1 MNTMSSKYTTRTGLA
16 LWSALFCLACVGCA
30 RHSEPWSPPPVVV
43 QDQYIIDFTRLE
55 GPDQGLGQL
64 SDIAYIGDGRFL
76 LTAGYGFVTIA
87 ANGAQGYRIVET
99 VPFDPPPPSRVPGAK
114 RLVDLDADGRL
125 EAITRTGGLANSV
138 YLYDDDGTLQWK
150 MQTPQSGYPSLEAL
164 VPVQADHD
172 PELELVEISDIFHVA
187 RLIQADGSAS
197 DEMGLPYYSN
207 YHIFPIDVTGDGID
221 ELLCALSKHV
231 VLWSF
236 QDGVLADL
244 DLKTGRAISFS
255 RIPGLSLPVDN
266 QMQFSMDRF
275 HRNKTGASVL
285 TLSRSGDE
293 WTLSA
298 DEFKPGNW
306 RDPTASKGIIPDSAS
321 IGRDPKLWI
330 TVTALWTVVRVGNL
344 DLGTIFWQ
352 RLTTVLPE
360 HTVSAGS
367 GAIDRDSDAPLEAW
381 IVWMDGIWRL
391 RVTETE
397 ATIAPE

>member
-1 MNTMSSKYTTRTGLA
+1 MSVMSSKHTTPTGLA
-16 LWSALFCLACVGCA
+16 LLSALFSFACISCA
-30 RHSEPWSPPPVVV
+30 RHNEPWSPPPVVI
-43 QDQYIIDFTRLE
+43 QDQYFIDLTRLE
-55 GPDQGLGQL
+55 GPDPGLGQL
-64 SDIAYIGDGRFL
+64 SDIASIGDGRFL
-76 LTAGYGFVTIA
+76 ITAGYGFVTVA
-87 ANGAQGYRIVET
+87 ADGTQGYRIVKT

-150 MQTPQSGYPSLEAL
+150 MHTPKSGYPSLEAL

-172 PELELVEISDIFHVA
+172 PELELVEISSIFSVA
-187 RLIQADGSAS
+187 RLLQADGSAS

-207 YHIFPIDVTGDGID
+207 YHILPLDVTGDGVD

-255 RIPGLSLPVDN
+255 RIPGLSLSENDQV
-266 QMQFSMDRF
+266 QFSMSRF
-275 HRNKTGASVL
+275 HRNKTGTSVL
-285 TLSRSGDE
+285 TLSRSGDD

-298 DEFKPGNW
+298 DQFKPTNW
-306 RDPTASKGIIPDSAS
+306 HDPTALKGIIPDSAS
-321 IGRDPKLWI
+321 VGRDPKLWMS
-330 TVTALWTVVRVGNL
+330 VTAFWTVVRVGNL

-352 RLTTVLPE
+352 QLTTDLPE
-360 HTVSAGS
+360 HTVSGGS
-367 GAIDRDSDAPLEAW
+367 GAIDPDSEAPLEAW

-391 RVTETE
+391 RVTETD
-397 ATIAPE
+397 AAITPK